1 MKHMKNLIFLLAG
14 FLIISTSFTVNAYA
28 STPPDVEGAG
38 VVLMDA
44 STGQVLFNKNMDE
57 KLPPASTTKVMT
69 ALLTL
74 EKTSLT
80 DKVTI
85 GKVPACADGTAL
97 GLEEGE
103 VMTVEDLL
111 NSLIIGSCN
120 DAAEALAEYISG
132 SIPEFANLMNK
143 RADKLGAV
151 NTHFVNPSGLYDKDH
166 YTSAKDLSLILR
178 ELLKHKEFEDIAQK
192 PYYKIL
198 PNEKVKTERW
208 VTNRLTILSKNSS
221 TYYPYCIGGKTGY
234 TIDAKHSFISAA
246 RKDGVTLISA
256 IIHTDD
262 KARYFED
269 GVKLFEYGFNNFK
282 LTKFLGKGDELTSK
296 NINSISIPLLSE
308 NDFYYLENVDKKNTP
323 KIKFKNTNLDKID
336 FKKDDV
342 ISTATITLDGDK
354 IGKINLLSGIDKPEK
369 NIMESGN
376 IDSRVLMASAL
387 LISLTLIFVT
397 MIIQRTKRTRINP

>member
-111 NSLIIGSCN
+111 NALIIGSCN
-120 DAAEALAEYISG
+120 DAAEALAEHISG

-143 RADKLGAV
+143 RADELGAV

-296 NINSISIPLLSE
+296 NINSTSIPLLSE

-342 ISTATITLDGDK
+342 VSTATITLDGDK

-397 MIIQRTKRTRINP
+397 MIIQRTKRTRINL

>member
-1 MKHMKNLIFLLAG
+1 MKHIKNLIFLLVG
-14 FLIISTSFTVNAYA
+14 FLIISASFDVNAYA
-28 STPPDVEGAG
+28 STPPDVAGSG

-44 STGQVLFNKNMDE
+44 SNGQILFNKNMDE

-111 NSLIIGSCN
+111 NALIIGSCN

-132 SIPEFANLMNK
+132 SIPEFTNLMNK
-143 RADKLGAV
+143 RADELGAV
-151 NTHFVNPSGLYDKDH
+151 NTHFVNPSGLYDKNH

-192 PYYKIL
+192 PNYRIL

-262 KARYFED
+262 KAKYFED

-282 LTKFLGKGDELTSK
+282 LTKFLSKGDELTSK
-296 NINSISIPLLSE
+296 NINSTNVPLLSST
-308 NDFYYLENVDKKNTP
+308 DFYYLENVDKKNTP

-342 ISTATITLDGDK
+342 VSNATIALDDDK
-354 IGKINLLSGIDKPEK
+354 IGEISLVSGLDKPEK
-369 NIMESGN
+369 NIIESSN
-376 IDSRVLMASAL
+376 IDSRIVMAFAL
-387 LISLTLIFVT
+387 LISLTLIFIT
-397 MIIQRTKRTRINP
+397 MIIERTKRTRVK

>member
-1 MKHMKNLIFLLAG
+1 MKHIKNLIFLLVG
-14 FLIISTSFTVNAYA
+14 FLIISATSGGVNAYA
-28 STPPDVEGAG
+28 STPPDVAGSG

-44 STGQVLFNKNMDE
+44 SNGQILFNKNMDE

-80 DKVTI
+80 DNVTI

-111 NSLIIGSCN
+111 NALIIGSCN
-120 DAAEALAEYISG
+120 DAAEALAEHISG
-132 SIPEFANLMNK
+132 SIPEFTNLMNK
-143 RADKLGAV
+143 RADELGAV
-151 NTHFVNPSGLYDKDH
+151 NTHFVNPSGLYDKNH

-192 PYYKIL
+192 PNYRIL

-262 KARYFED
+262 KAKYFED

-282 LTKFLGKGDELTSK
+282 STKFLSKGDELTSK
-296 NINSISIPLLSE
+296 NINSTNVPLLSST
-308 NDFYYLENVDKKNTP
+308 DFYYLENVNKKNTP

-342 ISTATITLDGDK
+342 VSNATISLDDDK
-354 IGKINLLSGIDKPEK
+354 IGEISLVSGLDKPEK
-369 NIMESGN
+369 TIIESSN
-376 IDSRVLMASAL
+376 IDSRIVMAFAL
-387 LISLTLIFVT
+387 LISLTLIFIT
-397 MIIQRTKRTRINP
+397 MIIERTKRTRVN